1 MVLCEGE
8 LFYVIGVS
16 LAATRGGGSG
26 ITPTTRSQTKEL
38 PVQGKEVSNPEG
50 SEYGF
55 WTMID
60 KLGFLY
66 IY

>member
-1 MVLCEGE
+1 MVLYEGE

-38 PVQGKEVSNPEG
+38 PVQGKEVSNLEG

-55 WTMID
+55 
-60 KLGFLY
+60 
-66 IY
+66 